1 MKGGKKLRKIIL
13 ASHGHLADGLKSSV
27 ELIAGEQKNI
37 YTINAY
43 EDEDFDLK
51 STIKNLFSNFS
62 SNDEVIVIT
71 DVYGGSVNNEFLV
84 CLNEFSFSLVTGMN
98 LPLVLELLGKNNTPT
113 DLAITESLTSAKNAQ
128 VYFNQFEELSDEEF

>member
-1 MKGGKKLRKIIL
+1 MRKIIL

-43 EDEDFDLK
+43 EDEDFDLN

-84 CLNEFSFSLVTGMN
+84 CLNEFSFSLVTGMS

>member
-1 MKGGKKLRKIIL
+1 MRKIIL